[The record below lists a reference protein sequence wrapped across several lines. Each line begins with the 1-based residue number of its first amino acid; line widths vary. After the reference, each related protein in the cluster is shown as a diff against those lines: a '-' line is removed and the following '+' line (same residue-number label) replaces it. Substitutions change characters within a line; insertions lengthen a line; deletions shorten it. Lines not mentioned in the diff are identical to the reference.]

1 MTVKGEYS
9 MDLAVI
15 KVSQGKTA
23 ARVWMKFI
31 VSQGSQS
38 TVRALLSTQ
47 SPIEMIK
54 QLVLN
59 VGIAHIKKGF
69 STPSYINFLC

>member
-1 MTVKGEYS
+1 MDSGSKLRESRVSSQRTVKDENS

-23 ARVWMKFI
+23 ARVWMKFE

-47 SPIEMIK
+47 SPIERS
-54 QLVLN
+54 N
-59 VGIAHIKKGF
+59 SWF
-69 STPSYINFLC
+69 SM